1 MEAIKKTINGMTD
14 VVDLESEAGDDHLDV
29 DVDAESNGT
38 GPESSVG
45 KARAVLR
52 VRLRFGCVAC
62 RSIGV
67 DRAGLLAFRHEFE
80 TSCT

>member
-1 MEAIKKTINGMTD
+1 MEAIKKTLNGMTD
-14 VVDLESEAGDDHLDV
+14 VVDLESDEGDDHLDV

-52 VRLRFGCVAC
+52 VRIRFGCVSC

-67 DRAGLLAFRHEFE
+67 DQAGLLAFRHESE